1 MLRRFLFTF
10 SIVASIIIVFSVI
23 VTQKR
28 EERRAFEAKQR
39 FLAEKV
45 YSLRKENER
54 LKKENKALVNDP
66 IQVEREARDNYRYTK
81 EGEVTYKKYKF
92 NISKPEN
99 GKDERPAE
107 SGGLE
112 AFLFEGPFPWQ
123 VPLGLI
129 LIATL
134 FLLFSYRYESKSL
147 HR

>member
-10 SIVASIIIVFSVI
+10 SIVASIIIIFSVI

-28 EERRAFEAKQR
+28 EERRAFEAKQKK
-39 FLAEKV
+39 LTEKV
-45 YSLRKENER
+45 ASLRKMNEK
-54 LKKENKALVNDP
+54 LKKENKALVDDP
-66 IQVEREARDNYRYTK
+66 IQIEREARKNYGYTR

-92 NISKPEN
+92 NISEPESDKAEN
-99 GKDERPAE
+99 PTE

-112 AFLFEGPFPWQ
+112 SFLFDGPFPWQ

-134 FLLFSYRYESKSL
+134 FLLLSYKYE
-147 HR
+147 R

>member
-10 SIVASIIIVFSVI
+10 SVVISIIIIFSVI

-28 EERRAFEAKQR
+28 EERRALEVKQR
-39 FLAEKV
+39 VLTEKV
-45 YSLRKENER
+45 DYLRGKNDR

-66 IQVEREARDNYRYTK
+66 IQVEREARDNYGYTK
-81 EGEVTYKKYKF
+81 DGEITYKKYKF
-92 NISKPEN
+92 NISEPEN
-99 GKDERPAE
+99 DKAKMPAE

-134 FLLFSYRYESKSL
+134 FLLVTYKYE
-147 HR
+147 R

>member
-10 SIVASIIIVFSVI
+10 SVVISIIIIFSVI

-28 EERRAFEAKQR
+28 EERMALEVKQR
-39 FLAEKV
+39 VLTEKV
-45 YSLRKENER
+45 DYLRGKNDR

-66 IQVEREARDNYRYTK
+66 IQVEREARDNYGYTK
-81 EGEVTYKKYKF
+81 DGEITYKKYKF
-92 NISKPEN
+92 NISEPEN
-99 GKDERPAE
+99 DKAEMPAE

-134 FLLFSYRYESKSL
+134 FLLLTYKYE
-147 HR
+147 R

>member
-10 SIVASIIIVFSVI
+10 SVVISIIIIFSVI

-28 EERRAFEAKQR
+28 EERMALEARQR
-39 FLAEKV
+39 VLTEKV
-45 YSLRKENER
+45 DYLRKKNDR

-66 IQVEREARDNYRYTK
+66 LQVEREARDNYGYTK
-81 EGEVTYKKYKF
+81 DGEVTYKKYKF
-92 NISKPEN
+92 NISEPEN
-99 GKDERPAE
+99 DNAEMPAE

-134 FLLFSYRYESKSL
+134 FLLVTYKYE
-147 HR
+147 R